1 MEKLFLVTLLNDFR
15 FKNHERSKK
24 HKEKMTLLRA
34 EMEEELGGE
43 PEPGLFALN
52 HMEDFPFLESD

>member
-1 MEKLFLVTLLNDFR
+1 
-15 FKNHERSKK
+15 
-24 HKEKMTLLRA
+24 MTLLRA

-52 HMEDFPFLESD
+52 SMEDFPFLETKILFQKEIVLSEAYDLI